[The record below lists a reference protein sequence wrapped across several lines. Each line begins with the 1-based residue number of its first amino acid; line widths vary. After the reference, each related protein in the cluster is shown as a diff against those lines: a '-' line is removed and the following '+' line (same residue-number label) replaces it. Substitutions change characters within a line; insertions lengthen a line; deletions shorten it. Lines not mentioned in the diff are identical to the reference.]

1 MGFISVPFLLLMAAA
16 SWSARSRQIAAA
28 AGVLVLAWAVTH
40 LSASSL
46 PTARAVGGAYAF
58 IDAMLAIYFW
68 EASRGRWFP
77 APLCLIHCVQSLSC
91 AVAALF
97 SENTLWSVA
106 APHYGLFGA
115 SVSYVVAAA
124 LYRRA
129 RLRAR

>member
-1 MGFISVPFLLLMAAA
+1 MWFIGAPVLLLMTAA

-40 LSASSL
+40 VSASSL
-46 PTARAVGGAYAF
+46 PTARAVGGAFAA
-58 IDAMLAIYFW
+58 IDAVLAIYFW

-77 APLCLIHCVQSLSC
+77 APLCLIHCMQSLSC
-91 AVAALF
+91 AFAALF
-97 SENTLWSVA
+97 PENALWSVA
-106 APHYGLFGA
+106 LAHHGLFGA
-115 SVSYVVAAA
+115 SVSYVVVAA